1 MTTSSTHVTQLK
13 NLSNMAT
20 VLTYNGYELQSD
32 GSSYQSKI
40 NGKVRK
46 FDTAV
51 MFVQY
56 INYLTNNGKT
66 E

>member
-1 MTTSSTHVTQLK
+1 MS
-13 NLSNMAT
+13 T
-20 VLTYNGYELQSD
+20 VLTYQGYELQSD

-40 NGKVRK
+40 GGKVRK

-56 INYLTNNGKT
+56 INYLSNNGKT

>member
-1 MTTSSTHVTQLK
+1 
-13 NLSNMAT
+13 MAT

-56 INYLTNNGKT
+56 INYLSNNGKT

>member
-1 MTTSSTHVTQLK
+1 MTTSSPHVTQLK

-32 GSSYQSKI
+32 CSSYQSKI

-56 INYLTNNGKT
+56 INYLTKNGKT

>member
-1 MTTSSTHVTQLK
+1 MS
-13 NLSNMAT
+13 T
-20 VLTYNGYELQSD
+20 VLTYDGYELESD
-32 GSSYQSKI
+32 GHNYQSKI

-56 INYLTNNGKT
+56 INYLKNNGNQKN
-66 E
+66 

>member
-1 MTTSSTHVTQLK
+1 MS
-13 NLSNMAT
+13 T

-32 GSSYQSKI
+32 GRTYQSTI

-46 FDTAV
+46 FDTAA

-56 INYLTNNGKT
+56 VNYIKGNG
-66 E
+66 